1 MATFFDLF
9 EDGKLDVLALEGNN
23 GAGYKLSAYTNT
35 TQDSDAYFIKVV
47 HVQVFRIR
55 IRMFLGVPD
64 PHPYVFWRPGSASGF
79 VSHKYGCGSG
89 SESFPFLLKVLSG
102 L

>member
-35 TQDSDAYFIKVV
+35 TQDSDAYFIKVLV
-47 HVQVFRIR
+47 LHIPWKAVLWIR
-55 IRMFLGVPD
+55 IPILIGYGFNKA
-64 PHPYVFWRPGSASGF
+64 PGSQF
-79 VSHKYGCGSG
+79 GSKRG
-89 SESFPFLLKVLSG
+89 QKRPTKKKKDITQ
-102 L
+102 

>member
-35 TQDSDAYFIKVV
+35 TQDSDAYFIKVFRV
-47 HVQVFRIR
+47 PRIR
-55 IRMFLGVPD
+55 ILIG
-64 PHPYVFWRPGSASGF
+64 SGF
-79 VSHKYGCGSG
+79 NEVLESG
-89 SESFPFLLKVLSG
+89 FAIRVQI
-102 L
+102 

>member
-35 TQDSDAYFIKVV
+35 TQDSDAYFIKVLV
-47 HVQVFRIR
+47 LHIPWKAVLWIR
-55 IRMFLGVPD
+55 IPILIGYGFNEAPYSDPRGVKNGPQKRKKILPSKFHFL
-64 PHPYVFWRPGSASGF
+64 
-79 VSHKYGCGSG
+79 KC
-89 SESFPFLLKVLSG
+89 
-102 L
+102 

>member
-35 TQDSDAYFIKVV
+35 TQDSDAYFIKVLV
-47 HVQVFRIR
+47 LHIPWKAVLWIR
-55 IRMFLGVPD
+55 IQIRSGYPDSMRFLNPD
-64 PHPYVFWRPGSASGF
+64 SR
-79 VSHKYGCGSG
+79 SG
-89 SESFPFLLKVLSG
+89 SRRTKTAYIKEKS
-102 L
+102 

>member
-35 TQDSDAYFIKVV
+35 TQDSDAYFIKVL
-47 HVQVFRIR
+47 HVLWKAVLWIR
-55 IRMFLGVPD
+55 ILIQI
-64 PHPYVFWRPGSASGF
+64 
-79 VSHKYGCGSG
+79 GSG
-89 SESFPFLLKVLSG
+89 SRRAKMTHKKEKGINLIFIC
-102 L
+102 

>member
-35 TQDSDAYFIKVV
+35 TQDSDAYFIKVL
-47 HVQVFRIR
+47 H
-55 IRMFLGVPD
+55 
-64 PHPYVFWRPGSASGF
+64 VFWKA
-79 VSHKYGCGSG
+79 
-89 SESFPFLLKVLSG
+89 LSWICTDPD
-102 L
+102 